1 MQDKKDDGKQEKQIK
16 DQSAKYAKDCAFT
29 AICWVDGLQMRG
41 HLGKRTIQ
49 CPRIVQT
56 RQLGMMK
63 VGLGIGDDTPCRLDP
78 PRQQPASAR
87 EALFQCSPAHTQPL
101 LQKPFKTLNAFA
113 ECVIVHGPNPSPR
126 AI

>member
-1 MQDKKDDGKQEKQIK
+1 MQDKKDGGEQEKQIK

-29 AICWVDGLQMRG
+29 TICWVDGLQMRR

-63 VGLGIGDDTPCRLDP
+63 VGLGIGDDTPSLLNP
-78 PRQQPASAR
+78 PRQQPASTRQALLQCSTTHAQLFPA
-87 EALFQCSPAHTQPL
+87 EALQDAQRVC
-101 LQKPFKTLNAFA
+101 
-113 ECVIVHGPNPSPR
+113 
-126 AI
+126 